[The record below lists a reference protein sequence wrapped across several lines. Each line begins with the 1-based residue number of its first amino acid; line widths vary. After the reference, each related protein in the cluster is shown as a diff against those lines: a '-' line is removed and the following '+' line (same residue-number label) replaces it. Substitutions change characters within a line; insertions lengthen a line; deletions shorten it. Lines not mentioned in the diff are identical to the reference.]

1 MKNHGV
7 SKLRNLIQRVLVV
20 SSYPSDVTE
29 NMVHAMVDA
38 FLQQYLKIHNPKLL
52 NFVENNLF
60 AVVKMIKNFLN
71 KKRIHCSFMAAWGSR
86 TKGGKLYTMR
96 NLDWEPNTGMNKNK
110 IIYIWKI
117 KDTIPHTTIGFPGII
132 GALTGMSQAGITVHE
147 AGLSSMKETEL
158 GFQWTLRLRYI
169 MMHAHNLAEAKKIW
183 QSTENTFGMNHMIA
197 SAADVATNEA
207 PVFVV

>member
-147 AGLSSMKETEL
+147 AGLNSMKETEL

-169 MMHAHNLAEAKKIW
+169 MMHAHNLAEAK
-183 QSTENTFGMNHMIA
+183 
-197 SAADVATNEA
+197 
-207 PVFVV
+207 

>member
-1 MKNHGV
+1 M
-7 SKLRNLIQRVLVV
+7 RNLVERFLVV
-20 SSYPSDVTE
+20 SSYPGDFGSDIVY
-29 NMVHAMVDA
+29 AMVDA
-38 FLQQYLKIHNPKLL
+38 FLQQGLRIHNPKLL
-52 NFVENNLF
+52 NYVENNMF
-60 AVVKMIKNFLN
+60 SVVKMIRHFLN
-71 KKRIHCSFMAAWGSR
+71 RKRIHCSFMAAWGTK

-96 NLDWEPNTGMNKNK
+96 NLDWEANTGMNKNK
-110 IIYIWKI
+110 IIFVWKA

-147 AGLSSMKETEL
+147 AGLDSMKETEL